1 MHPNVGEYR
10 VRNGRRLVFN
20 ALDLTRST
28 RSLEKVSLHTLM
40 RNHAILRG
48 WEREVGWNYTAR
60 AAVIIEE
67 ELPGI
72 SGGRMQQSSFSS
84 IVNASVVVLRRNL

>member
-10 VRNGRRLVFN
+10 VRNGRRLVFH

-72 SGGRMQQSSFSS
+72 SGGRMQHSRFSS
-84 IVNASVVVLRRNL
+84 IVNASVVLRRNL